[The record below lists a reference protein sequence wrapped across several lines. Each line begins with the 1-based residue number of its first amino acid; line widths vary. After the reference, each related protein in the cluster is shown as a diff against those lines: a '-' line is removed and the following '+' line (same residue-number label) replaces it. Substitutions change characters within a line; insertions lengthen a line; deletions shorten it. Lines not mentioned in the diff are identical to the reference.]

1 MSLARPQALPL
12 FLIAVG
18 GLAGWLALSS
28 RSSHHGHASA
38 PAPLPREAA
47 QPARVNVPGHKTIL
61 DDWQECLS
69 RCENGDDPAAMK
81 RWLSSTRNR
90 WLEEEPDVVA
100 QTIGQLLRSG
110 ADDKTGIQFETG
122 PGRALRGWPTL
133 RVFLLDVLSVTD
145 PDLAIEI
152 AREVLGNTASAEEFA
167 VALKPL
173 TLGGPWQA
181 SDEELAGYF
190 SKMLGTPDWQNSVG
204 LAEALDLSRITSSPA
219 VVETLAHWVDQSPP
233 ALKAGAFALHETAAE
248 HPALVSE
255 LISTDDTLFAGQP
268 DLRASLMARSNVSEA
283 AQASQVEAYL
293 KNPAI
298 SQTEK
303 QEFLTLFPLRS
314 ATTGYRLYGKPPS
327 PFQKDQ
333 VQAGDQAA
341 LGMVAAWKNDP
352 ALAGLA
358 GDLSTLE
365 ERLQSWQRQA
375 GN

>member
-1 MSLARPQALPL
+1 MARRQSFPL
-12 FLIAVG
+12 FLVAVG
-18 GLAGWLALSS
+18 GLASWLALSS
-28 RSSHHGHASA
+28 RTSQHDHASA

-61 DDWQECLS
+61 DDWQDCLS
-69 RCENGDDPAAMK
+69 RCENTNDPAAMK
-81 RWLSSTRNR
+81 RLLFATRNR

-110 ADDKTGIQFETG
+110 ADAQTGIPFETG

-152 AREVLGNTASAEEFA
+152 AREVLGSTASAEEFA

-173 TLGGPWQA
+173 TLGGPWLA

-190 SKMLGTPDWQNSVG
+190 SKMLGTPAWQNSVG
-204 LAEALDLSRITSSPA
+204 LAEALDLSRTTSSPA
-219 VVETLAHWVDQSPP
+219 VVETLAHWVDTAPT
-233 ALKAGAFALHETAAE
+233 ALKAGSFALHETAAE

-255 LISTDDTLFAGQP
+255 LISADDTLFSGQP
-268 DLRASLMARSNVSEA
+268 DLRASLMARTNVLDAS
-283 AQASQVEAYL
+283 QASQVDAYL

-298 SQTEK
+298 SQAEK
-303 QEFLTLFPLRS
+303 QQFLTLFPLRS
-314 ATTGYRLYGKPPS
+314 ATTGYRLYGKPPA

-333 VQAGDQAA
+333 VQADDQAA
-341 LGMVAAWKNDP
+341 LGMVTAWKNDP

-358 GDLSTLE
+358 GDLTTLE
-365 ERLQSWQRQA
+365 ERLQTWQRQA